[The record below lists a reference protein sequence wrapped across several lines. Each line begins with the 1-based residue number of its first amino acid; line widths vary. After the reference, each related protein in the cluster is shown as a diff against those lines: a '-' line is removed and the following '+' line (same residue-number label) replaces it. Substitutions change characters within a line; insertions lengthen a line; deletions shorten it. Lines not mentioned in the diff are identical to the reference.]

1 MTIRFFAASLAM
13 VATPLALA
21 AAPAAAQGAEAALT
35 IETPIET
42 LMADEAARAVVV
54 AELPDLEASQYYP
67 YIKSMSLKEIQP
79 QSQGAITEEML
90 ARIAAGLAEI
100 D

>member
-21 AAPAAAQGAEAALT
+21 AAPVAAQEAEAALT

-54 AELPDLEASQYYP
+54 A
-67 YIKSMSLKEIQP
+67 
-79 QSQGAITEEML
+79 
-90 ARIAAGLAEI
+90 
-100 D
+100 